1 MPHLRL
7 RFFVCLILGC
17 QSFLVAQQRQPD
29 PAAAEAR
36 KVIQDGNTAW
46 GKARVAH
53 DRATFEKMLSPDFFV
68 QLPEKKVSRQEFIE
82 LISTPLPTA
91 KMTRF
96 DPVVLTV
103 ERDGDAW
110 EALILERLESER
122 STPDGKKQKVF
133 GLFITKDKW
142 QKSGEKWQILS
153 STVAGNE
160 FWTDNPPPLS
170 LWSHPGS

>member
-1 MPHLRL
+1 MSRFRSLRCGA
-7 RFFVCLILGC
+7 VLIFGLATFAFG
-17 QSFLVAQQRQPD
+17 QQRKPD
-29 PAAAEAR
+29 PAAAEVR

-68 QLPEKKVSRQEFIE
+68 QVPEKKVSRQAFIE
-82 LISTPLPTA
+82 LSSTPLPTA

-122 STPDGKKQKVF
+122 STPDG
-133 GLFITKDKW
+133 
-142 QKSGEKWQILS
+142 
-153 STVAGNE
+153 
-160 FWTDNPPPLS
+160 
-170 LWSHPGS
+170 